1 MIEGI
6 AILAIGAAILLYVEM
21 KSNKKTI
28 EQQDYKIR
36 HLTGNLNEED
46 EKENQQLRDDYHFDK
61 IVRQIKSA
69 DEYAEFIPDDIV
81 EEQAKEKF
89 KKLYGNDYKERN
101 RSIYSS
107 ERFRLYIPSG
117 QKNET

>member
-6 AILAIGAAILLYVEM
+6 AILAIGSAILLYVEM

-89 KKLYGNDYKERN
+89 KKLYGYDYKER
-101 RSIYSS
+101 
-107 ERFRLYIPSG
+107 
-117 QKNET
+117 